1 MTTQLIRPAARILRG
16 LDDPA
21 RLRNTLTFTSLAAD
35 GRVGVEEHKLYST
48 KETGPGGPAASLV
61 YYHPGAAAAP
71 HRHPGYEIIHVLD
84 GELIT
89 EAGVHPAGTM
99 LVMPPDSVHAPRTE
113 KGVLMLVV
121 WEQPVEPAD
130 I

>member
-1 MTTQLIRPAARILRG
+1 MTTNIVGPAPTVLRG
-16 LDDPA
+16 LGNPA
-21 RLRNTLTFTSLAAD
+21 ELRNILEFTPMTAD
-35 GRVGVEEHKLYST
+35 GRVGVEVHRLYT
-48 KETGPGGPAASLV
+48 TEETGPDGPAASLV

-71 HRHPGYEIIHVLD
+71 HVHPGYEIIHVLD

-99 LVMPPDSVHAPRTE
+99 LVMPPGSLHAPRTD
-113 KGVLMLVV
+113 KGALMFVV
-121 WEQPVEPAD
+121 WEKPVAPAH

>member
-1 MTTQLIRPAARILRG
+1 MTTKLIGPPPTILSGLDNPAQLRNILRFT
-16 LDDPA
+16 P
-21 RLRNTLTFTSLAAD
+21 LTTD
-35 GRVGVEEHKLYST
+35 GRVGVEVYNLYST
-48 KETGPGGPAASLV
+48 EETGPDGPSAAIV

-89 EAGVHPAGTM
+89 DAGVHPAGTM

-121 WEQPVEPAD
+121 WEQPVAPAD

>member
-1 MTTQLIRPAARILRG
+1 MTAKLGPPPTILSG
-16 LDDPA
+16 LDEPA
-21 RLRNTLTFTSLAAD
+21 RLRDKLEFTRLTTD
-35 GRVGVEEHKLYST
+35 GRVGVEVYQLYST
-48 KETGPGGPAASLV
+48 EETGPGGPAAAIV
-61 YYHPGAAAAP
+61 YYHPGAAAEP

-89 EAGVHPAGTM
+89 DAGVHPAGTM